1 MEHAGTLNGA
11 SIGADLTELSF
22 WKEANTQGGSFAI
35 QNNEALPYNVLIGV
49 RFRRDIAS
57 S

>member
-1 MEHAGTLNGA
+1 MREAMEHAGTLNGA
-11 SIGADLTELSF
+11 SIGADLTEL
-22 WKEANTQGGSFAI
+22 SFAI